1 MAAQKV
7 DTTMRYETSGVPGE
21 VVSHRA
27 NPVSVRGHVYRTEN
41 GRWRATGSV
50 VVDATVNRGGEEFKV
65 VLADVEFEADG
76 HAEAADWLDAWVRKT
91 FDVVANAASA
101 AVHVDPNGSR
111 G

>member
-7 DTTMRYETSGVPGE
+7 DATMRHVTIGVMGE
-21 VVSHRA
+21 VVSHQA
-27 NPVSVRGHVYRTEN
+27 NPVCIRGHVYRAEN

-50 VVDATVNRGGEEFKV
+50 EVDATVNRGGEEFKV

>member
-7 DTTMRYETSGVPGE
+7 DATMRYVTSGVMGE
-21 VVSHRA
+21 VVSYQA
-27 NPVSVRGHVYRTEN
+27 NPVCIRGYVYRAEN

-50 VVDATVNRGGEEFKV
+50 EVDATVNRGGEEFKV
-65 VLADVEFEADG
+65 VLADVEFEADR